1 MTVTIQTGN
10 WARQF
15 LPETTV
21 LTLTDGAVVSD
32 ALSLLPIPRDEI
44 GLTAVD
50 GCVAADDRALRDGDI
65 IEILPVIIGG

>member
-1 MTVTIQTGN
+1 
-10 WARQF
+10 
-15 LPETTV
+15 
-21 LTLTDGAVVSD
+21 LTDGAVVSD